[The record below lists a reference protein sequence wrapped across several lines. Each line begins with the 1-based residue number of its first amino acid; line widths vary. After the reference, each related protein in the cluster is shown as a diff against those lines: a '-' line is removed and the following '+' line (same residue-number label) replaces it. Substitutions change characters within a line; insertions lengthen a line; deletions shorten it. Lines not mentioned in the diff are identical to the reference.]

1 MNLLPIRVRQHSD
14 INAIFQNGKSSIS
27 MVNLAFSSM
36 ALIEEKKK
44 KLISAGTSNEHV
56 NMTIPTRCGLIR
68 ILKEAAIFHQF

>member
-1 MNLLPIRVRQHSD
+1 
-14 INAIFQNGKSSIS
+14 

-44 KLISAGTSNEHV
+44 ELISAGTSNEHV
-56 NMTIPTRCGLIR
+56 NIPTRCGLIC

>member
-1 MNLLPIRVRQHSD
+1 
-14 INAIFQNGKSSIS
+14 

>member
-44 KLISAGTSNEHV
+44 ELISAGTSNEHV
-56 NMTIPTRCGLIR
+56 NIPTRCGLIC